1 MASTGASTSERGFWS
16 NLFGQRPTTD
26 DEPSQSVLS
35 EWNKYSQESG
45 GGNQSDKILNQME
58 EGSASMQQFFSS
70 SLSRVTNGVQGIS
83 SGMNA
88 QVSSLQMPSSTQL
101 AYFAAFLGSGVIFLV
116 LAFTIF
122 LPVIMLA
129 PSKFAICFTIGS
141 VLVLSAF
148 VSLRG
153 WRHQLT
159 HMFSADRLLFTL
171 AYAGSMAG
179 TLYAALSLHS
189 YVLSLVFCTAQV
201 VALLYYTLSYFPG
214 GVHGLKYV
222 LYSFQSAVMRCFL
235 AVVGR

>member
-1 MASTGASTSERGFWS
+1 
-16 NLFGQRPTTD
+16 
-26 DEPSQSVLS
+26 
-35 EWNKYSQESG
+35 
-45 GGNQSDKILNQME
+45 
-58 EGSASMQQFFSS
+58 MQQFFSS

-88 QVSSLQMPSSTQL
+88 QVSRSVTAIDHQLKADFEALQHLLCPFSMSSEKPFTHRSVLLGSFYTILQCWAKMLVKSDLKRHLQVNAFCSLQMPSSTQL

-171 AYAGSMAG
+171 GE
-179 TLYAALSLHS
+179 
-189 YVLSLVFCTAQV
+189 
-201 VALLYYTLSYFPG
+201 
-214 GVHGLKYV
+214 
-222 LYSFQSAVMRCFL
+222 
-235 AVVGR
+235 